1 MAIIVLKE
9 WGFTVKGFMKL
20 VVLLCGLVVLL
31 AACGGK
37 TETPLSV
44 SDKVSTT
51 DLSAEKGGAAELGMT
66 EKELVDKLGKPER
79 ALNEGRTFL
88 LMYES
93 YQYTT
98 LDSKVLGYSI
108 GPEAAT
114 ARGVKLGDSKEQ
126 VLKQYGDA
134 YYTLGES
141 IGYID
146 KTKQLSLDF
155 KLKDDKVV
163 AINLA
168 SLELYE

>member
-1 MAIIVLKE
+1 MKRV
-9 WGFTVKGFMKL
+9 MKL
-20 VVLLCGLVVLL
+20 VILLCGLTVLL

-37 TETPLSV
+37 TETPLSM
-44 SDKVSTT
+44 SDKVSST
-51 DLSAEKGGAAELGMT
+51 DLSAEKAGDAEFGMT

-79 ALNEGRTFL
+79 AMNDGRTFL

-98 LDSKVLGYSI
+98 LDSKVLAYSL
-108 GPEAAT
+108 GPKSAT
-114 ARGVKLGDSKEQ
+114 AKGVKLGDTKEQ
-126 VLKQYGDA
+126 VLGLYGDA

-168 SLELYE
+168 SLKLYE